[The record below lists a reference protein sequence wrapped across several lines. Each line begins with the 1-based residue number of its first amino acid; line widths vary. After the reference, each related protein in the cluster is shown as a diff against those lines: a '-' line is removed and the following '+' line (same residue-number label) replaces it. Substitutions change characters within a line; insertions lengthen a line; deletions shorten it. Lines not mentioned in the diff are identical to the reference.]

1 MPSPSSCATRSR
13 RRKPQN
19 ETRLISKL
27 HADEIRLTVRFDPS
41 SVVTLATLMQ
51 VYQVYAGRPVSQS
64 LLFRR
69 LMLLA
74 ARHIT
79 NIATLKPED
88 QKEAIKAERAL
99 LESWAR

>member
-1 MPSPSSCATRSR
+1 MPSPSSGTPRS

-27 HADEIRLTVRFDPS
+27 DADEVRLTVRFDPA

-51 VYQVYAGRPVSQS
+51 VYEAYAGRPVSQS

-69 LMLLA
+69 LMVLA
-74 ARHIT
+74 ARRIT
-79 NIATLKPED
+79 DIANMQPED
-88 QKEAIKAERAL
+88 QKEAIAAERRL
-99 LESWAR
+99 LEAWAR